1 MKNKR
6 VKFLALLALL
16 LVGFF
21 VLTSVSPVVLAKN
34 DKKAKTTE
42 AKVTEAKATE
52 KVPDNEA
59 KVEGKINVYTRDNAS
74 GTREGFEKVVGIKK
88 NLTDKA
94 NEVSSNGDMATKVGN
109 DPNGI
114 GYCSLSTDFK
124 ANKVLPVYFE
134 GIKPTVENVIDG
146 SYKMARPFCYVLRKS
161 GTYESKEKEELV
173 KAFIAY
179 ITESKEGMETLASAG
194 GVVDIEK
201 GKDWEEIKK
210 DYPIVDKDNSK
221 IEIKTVGSTSVEKV
235 INTALEEFQS
245 LAGGF
250 TFKMNQTG
258 SGDGWKR
265 VLGEEKDGPNKGDI
279 GFASRAF
286 KDEEDM
292 KDAISNGVFCQ
303 DAIVVIVSEK
313 NSGMHNF
320 SKDQLLSVFT
330 GETTEWKELAAKK
343 K

>member
-1 MKNKR
+1 MKNNR
-6 VKFLALLALL
+6 AKFLALLALL
-16 LVGFF
+16 LVGLFL
-21 VLTSVSPVVLAKN
+21 LTSVSPVVLAKD
-34 DKKAKTTE
+34 DKKAKETKAE
-42 AKVTEAKATE
+42 AKVTEKL
-52 KVPDNEA
+52 PDNEA
-59 KVEGKINVYTRDNAS
+59 KVEGKINIYTRDSSS

-88 NLTDKA
+88 NLTDEA

-134 GIKPTVENVIDG
+134 GVEPTVENVIDE

-161 GTYESKEKEELV
+161 GTYDSKEKEELV

-179 ITESKEGMETLASAG
+179 ITESKEGMETIASAG
-194 GVVDIEK
+194 GVVDVEK
-201 GKDWEEIKK
+201 GKDWEEVKK
-210 DYPIVDKDNSK
+210 DYPIVDKDNSD

-265 VLGEEKDGPNKGDI
+265 VLGDEKDGPNKGDI
-279 GFASRAF
+279 GFASRDF
-286 KDEEDM
+286 KDEEDT
-292 KDAISNGVFCQ
+292 KDSISSGMFCQ

-330 GETTEWKELAAKK
+330 GETTEWKDLAAKK